1 MMITGWRYRIASVCG
16 VAVVSALAVVLA
28 NNSAV
33 QAVASML
40 PLLSRLPPDPAAGA
54 EFLIEVGLT
63 AVIVTGAFIPLYKPT
78 PRRILDIIGLTHK
91 RLFVAMFALATI
103 GYFDYTYKVPRLT
116 LVLVTP
122 LLFVLLPVWFV
133 GLHHPETE
141 SDRSIIVGDDPAR
154 IEWTADEYDRPILGY
169 IAPPTRYQSEDDPV
183 DHPIDTL
190 ADGGTVPFSQGY
202 LGGLSRFEDAIQE
215 HGVDSAILAFGGV
228 DRAEFFGTLQTCY
241 DNGIAARAHID
252 HVDSLLVTSPR
263 GEGPIVDIDLEPWD
277 IQERMFKRLFDVVF
291 AGSALLVLSPV
302 IFLISLAIK
311 LEGHGPI
318 LFSQNRTYQFGDT
331 FTIYKFRTLKPEP
344 DGEVGTTFAEDR
356 QTPLGNFLR
365 TTHLDEIPQLW
376 SILVGD
382 MSVVG
387 PRPAQTDL
395 EAGFEEEATTWKQ
408 RWFVKPGLTG
418 LAQINDATSQEPAV
432 KIEYDI
438 EYIRQQS
445 LIFDTK
451 IVARQLWQVAR
462 DVVSLGAGASDE

>member
-1 MMITGWRYRIASVCG
+1 MMNTGWRYRVASLCG
-16 VAVVSALAVVLA
+16 VAIISAVTVILA

-33 QAVASML
+33 QAIASML
-40 PLLSRLPPDPAAGA
+40 PLLSRLPPDPPAGA

-63 AVIVTGAFIPLYKPT
+63 VGIVTGAFIPLYKPT
-78 PRRILDIIGLTHK
+78 PRRILDIIGLAHK
-91 RLFVAMFALATI
+91 RLFVAVFALATI

-122 LLFVLLPVWFV
+122 LLFVLLPLWFV
-133 GLHHPETE
+133 WLRRPETE
-141 SDRSIIVGDDPAR
+141 TERTIIVGDEPAR
-154 IEWTADEYDRPILGY
+154 IERTADEYDRPILGY
-169 IAPPTRYQSEDDPV
+169 IAPPSRYQSEGDPAG
-183 DHPIDTL
+183 HPIDTL
-190 ADGGTVPFSQGY
+190 ADGGRVSFTQGY

-215 HGVDSAILAFGGV
+215 HGVDSAILAFDGV
-228 DRAEFFGTLQTCY
+228 DRAEFFGTLQTCH

-252 HVDSLLVTSPR
+252 HVDSLLITSAR
-263 GEGPIVDIDLEPWD
+263 GEEPIVDIDLEPWD
-277 IQERMFKRLFDVVF
+277 IQDRMFKRLFDVVF

-302 IFLISLAIK
+302 IVLISLAIK
-311 LEGHGPI
+311 FEGHGPI
-318 LFSQNRTYQFGDT
+318 LFSQSRTYQFGDT

-344 DGEVGTTFAEDR
+344 DGEVGTTFANDR

-395 EAGFEEEATTWKQ
+395 EAGFEDEAATWKQ

-438 EYIRQQS
+438 EYIRRQS
-445 LIFDTK
+445 LVFDMK
-451 IVARQLWQVAR
+451 IVVRQLWQVAR
-462 DVVSLGAGASDE
+462 DVVSLGNDGSEK